1 MGKPEEL
8 LSGRSSSW
16 FGAAPEQHLAGVLL
30 LWQAAVQQ
38 GGEKKRRG
46 HQEAFGEAGPPV
58 EMQVWPPASLGRRR
72 GRGAAAPVPQL
83 DVCGR
88 EKKKEERGEKKGVDP
103 TTSVRGSEGWK

>member
-38 GGEKKRRG
+38 GEKKRRG

-103 TTSVRGSEGWK
+103 TTSVRGREGWK